1 MAFVKGCKYWQR
13 EITKMSGKYIEKA
26 NYREISN
33 GYQFPSDYKIEILGM
48 RDDKIWRVFRGF
60 ENVSVKVSDSKTIEN
75 SSSYSISN
83 YENRTNTVVTT
94 TKTTEIPSVYK
105 NQKVPC
111 RGCDSKGYKIL
122 PFLPLDR
129 SKFNNTYNL
138 HPHDLVLKKE
148 K

>member
-1 MAFVKGCKYWQR
+1 
-13 EITKMSGKYIEKA
+13 
-26 NYREISN
+26 
-33 GYQFPSDYKIEILGM
+33 M

-60 ENVSVKVSDSKTIEN
+60 ENGSVKVSDSKTIEN
-75 SSSYSISN
+75 SSSYSVSN

-138 HPHDLVLKKE
+138 LPHDLVLKKE

>member
-1 MAFVKGCKYWQR
+1 M
-13 EITKMSGKYIEKA
+13 EKYIEKA

-33 GYQFPSDYKIEILGM
+33 GYQFPPDYKIEILGM

-60 ENVSVKVSDSKTIEN
+60 ENVFVKVSDSKTIEN
-75 SSSYSISN
+75 SSSYSVSN

-138 HPHDLVLKKE
+138 LPHDLVLKKE

>member
-1 MAFVKGCKYWQR
+1 M
-13 EITKMSGKYIEKA
+13 EKYIEKA

-75 SSSYSISN
+75 SSSYSVSN

-105 NQKVPC
+105 N
-111 RGCDSKGYKIL
+111 
-122 PFLPLDR
+122 
-129 SKFNNTYNL
+129 
-138 HPHDLVLKKE
+138 
-148 K
+148 